1 MMNKMTNQSDNIEKM
16 ATISLDITNLK
27 EKMESVK
34 SDVAEQHDVLDSLS
48 KNLEA
53 NAEILK
59 KNLASFEERIK
70 KLG

>member
-1 MMNKMTNQSDNIEKM
+1 MLTKMNNQSENIEQM

-27 EKMESVK
+27 DKMESV
-34 SDVAEQHDVLDSLS
+34 SADVTEQNDILDSLS
-48 KNLEA
+48 KNLDS